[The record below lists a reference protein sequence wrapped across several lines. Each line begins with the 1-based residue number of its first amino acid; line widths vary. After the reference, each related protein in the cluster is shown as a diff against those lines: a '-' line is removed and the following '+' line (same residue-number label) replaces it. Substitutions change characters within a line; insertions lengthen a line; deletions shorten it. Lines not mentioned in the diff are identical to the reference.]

1 LNLHL
6 RDAQERP
13 EVADM
18 HTAAPPLARSGQAR
32 GIGDLEY
39 AGMQDNAVPQ
49 SLQGLR
55 RVSCTM
61 SEYARPAHRYEYWRR
76 THFHGIGK
84 VVGGL
89 DVIRV
94 L

>member
-18 HTAAPPLARSGQAR
+18 HAAAPPLARSGQAR

-49 SLQGLR
+49 SLQGLG

-61 SEYARPAHRYEYWRR
+61 SEYAVRRIGMNTGDALISDSGVSRP
-76 THFHGIGK
+76 
-84 VVGGL
+84 
-89 DVIRV
+89 
-94 L
+94 

>member
-1 LNLHL
+1 LNLHF

-18 HTAAPPLARSGQAR
+18 HAAAPPLARSGQAR

-39 AGMQDNAVPQ
+39 TGMQDNAVPQ

-61 SEYARPAHRYEYWRR
+61 SEYARSAPRYEYWRR
-76 THFHGIGK
+76 TQFGMSG
-84 VVGGL
+84 
-89 DVIRV
+89 RV
-94 L
+94 RRS